1 MQAQEQEELSD
12 AEKATLFCQ
21 LLEKRRKFFATKR
34 AKEKRNKP
42 LTQTQQRK
50 IMCTYLK
57 NMERYKLNELKLFE
71 LDVIQK
77 MFDKAFKR
85 VNTFVDFRTEVVDG
99 NEKRAGEELEQE
111 TTKKQKLND
120 DHEEAEVKQLIQII
134 PDEDDVTIDAMP
146 LATKYRVIGWKI
158 YKEGGK
164 SYWNILRVGGKSHM
178 YLLFSQLLRNF
189 DREDLEDLWSLVK
202 AKYGSTKPKE
212 DMDLLLWN
220 DLKNMFEPNVKDHVW
235 RNQEVSTGL
244 IWKLYDSCGVHSLWI
259 KSMQVYML
267 VERRYP
273 LTVPTLAKML
283 ENKLNL
289 MILEKNIKFRGGLLG
304 LKVIKMQL
312 ELMLLV
318 FLVNAAQFEVSTT
331 GEVTTASDKVNAAE
345 GLRHLEEVNAA
356 EKITTAYA
364 VKSGSR
370 KLTLLKKLQ
379 LWNGVEKVLLPTT
392 TDAKAQRRLEVKER
406 SNLMMAIPNE
416 HQLKFNSIKDAK
428 LLMEAIEKRFS
439 ENEATN
445 KTQKEFLLNQQYE
458 NFTLQASKMLDPN
471 F

>member
-34 AKEKRNKP
+34 AEEKRNKP

-85 VNTFVDFRTEVVDG
+85 VNTFVDFRIEVVDG

-120 DHEEAEVKQLIQII
+120 DHEEVE
-134 PDEDDVTIDAMP
+134 
-146 LATKYRVIGWKI
+146 I

-202 AKYGSTKPKE
+202 AKYGSTKPME

-220 DLKNMFEPNVKDHVW
+220 DLKNMFELN
-235 RNQEVSTGL
+235 
-244 IWKLYDSCGVHSLWI
+244 
-259 KSMQVYML
+259 VYML

-273 LTVPTLAKML
+273 LTVPTFAKML

-304 LKVIKMQL
+304 LKVIKIQL

-318 FLVNAAQFEVSTT
+318 FLVNAAKFEVSTT

-356 EKITTAYA
+356 EKITTTY
-364 VKSGSR
+364 VIYISVVYR
-370 KLTLLKKLQ
+370 IDFNLYTKLYDT
-379 LWNGVEKVLLPTT
+379 
-392 TDAKAQRRLEVKER
+392 
-406 SNLMMAIPNE
+406 
-416 HQLKFNSIKDAK
+416 
-428 LLMEAIEKRFS
+428 
-439 ENEATN
+439 
-445 KTQKEFLLNQQYE
+445 
-458 NFTLQASKMLDPN
+458 
-471 F
+471 